1 MLELSLSNVLVVL
14 FYIAPF
20 ILMAHKP
27 SIKALS
33 LMVFRATIKNGG
45 SVPLVVWTIVLAS
58 LGLQVLTFVANWPL
72 ALALTIF
79 SMGITPLFSNMRQRM
94 HLEIIEEIEASYK

>member
-1 MLELSLSNVLVVL
+1 MLELNLSNILVVI

-20 ILMAHKP
+20 ILMAHKQ
-27 SIKALS
+27 SMKRITFSLFKAT
-33 LMVFRATIKNGG
+33 MRNGG
-45 SVPLVVWTIVLAS
+45 SMPMVVWVIAIAS

-79 SMGITPLFSNMRQRM
+79 SMGITPLFSNMYRGIQG
-94 HLEIIEEIEASYK
+94 EIIEEIEALYK